1 MRDKD
6 GKNSAIQKLAPSPR
20 SRRRAIGLIG
30 LSLMMPLAACGQAVR
45 KEIWLNVV
53 MNSYVDRIHT
63 NIFFN
68 DTTLGVTAK
77 FGTTGTIVGVRIP
90 FGVQTLRW
98 ELDGPRGTPRIGEAV
113 TAKGPLVI
121 SPEQMPRGTRY
132 LGIHLY
138 PDDTVEFTFAEGI
151 PELTARGQKILAD
164 RKK

>member
-1 MRDKD
+1 MT
-6 GKNSAIQKLAPSPR
+6 
-20 SRRRAIGLIG
+20 
-30 LSLMMPLAACGQAVR
+30 MPLAACGKTVK

-53 MNSYVDRIHT
+53 MNSYVDRNHT

-68 DTTLGVTAK
+68 DTTLGVTTK
-77 FGTTGTIVGVRIP
+77 FGMTGIIVDVRIP

-98 ELDGPRGTPRIGEAV
+98 ELDGPVGTPRIGEVV

-121 SPEQMPRGTRY
+121 SPEQIPPGTRY

>member
-1 MRDKD
+1 MNIWKQEPRKP
-6 GKNSAIQKLAPSPR
+6 GRRLALGWM
-20 SRRRAIGLIG
+20 AYGL
-30 LSLMMPLAACGQAVR
+30 LLPLAACGQAVR

-121 SPEQMPRGTRY
+121 SSEQIPRGTRY